1 MNPPTHTTLAA
12 LAAHNPCK
20 PGRDRLLAGLGKT
33 EADDEPLAL
42 VKVLEICGLQD
53 ALWCIDHVWHDKLR
67 MRLACRFARE
77 VAHLMPQGSRDA
89 LEVVERYA
97 EGGASETVFKEAT
110 DAARAASTIA
120 ARMAYAYT
128 ATATAAAAAAA
139 ARAAYTAAEARASGA
154 ATEATEA
161 AYAAAEARASGAAT
175 EATEAAYAAA
185 PGSGSRATARA
196 KQTQILRE
204 FLTQMEGGAA

>member
-20 PGRDRLLAGLGKT
+20 PGRDRLLAALGKT

-42 VKVLEICGLQD
+42 AKVLEICGLQD

-128 ATATAAAAAAA
+128 ATAAAAAAA

-161 AYAAAEARASGAAT
+161 AYAAAPGS
-175 EATEAAYAAA
+175 
-185 PGSGSRATARA
+185 GSGSRATARA

-204 FLTQMEGGAA
+204 FLTQMEGGAV

>member
-67 MRLACRFARE
+67 MRLACRFVRE

-97 EGGASETVFKEAT
+97 EGGASEDALKEAAAAT
-110 DAARAASTIA
+110 ATPVYASRAARCTTYATNSAAYAARAAW
-120 ARMAYAYT
+120 YT
-128 ATATAAAAAAA
+128 ATAY
-139 ARAAYTAAEARASGA
+139 ARAEEKVIY
-154 ATEATEA
+154 
-161 AYAAAEARASGAAT
+161 
-175 EATEAAYAAA
+175 
-185 PGSGSRATARA
+185 A
-196 KQTQILRE
+196 KQVQILRE